1 VTVESSGMATSEERI
16 AEIESLFR
24 NVNERIATAADNYK
38 VESAEFFCECRDPA
52 CGERVVVPLD
62 DYERVRADGTRFVHA
77 AEHVEAE
84 FERVVA
90 RRPSYAVVEKFG
102 RRLTELVHRLDPRRG
117 PTRNSEQHLA

>member
-1 VTVESSGMATSEERI
+1 MATSEERI

-38 VESAEFFCECRDPA
+38 VESAEFFCECHDPA

-77 AEHVEAE
+77 TEHVEPE

-90 RRPSYAVVEKFG
+90 GRPRYAVVEKFG

-117 PTRNSEQHLA
+117 PTPSSEQHSA